1 MIIAHTN
8 KRSHVK
14 RDTLEMKLTCNM
26 APTASLALAFVVLLA
41 LPCDHYK
48 IPPHEEVAR
57 VARFVANQ
65 CDWASMAT
73 ISTRDPVKG
82 QPFSNAFSVSDGP
95 VGYGTG
101 VPYMY
106 LTNMEISV
114 QDLQVNPQAS
124 LSMSLAQTDFC
135 KNQSYDPQSPL
146 CAHIIFSGTVLEV
159 NGTEAE
165 VAKKSL
171 FGRHPE
177 MVDWPADHG
186 WFFAKMNITQRTTSR
201 PHPTR
206 ASTDDNASLIRSHGA
221 EASERSHSLNLVC
234 CRDFQ
239 SHHPCSNQSLL
250 LQTRK

>member
-1 MIIAHTN
+1 MITQKNIN
-8 KRSHVK
+8 NQRNHVK
-14 RDTLEMKLTCNM
+14 RQTIGRKLARNM
-26 APTASLALAFVVLLA
+26 ALTAARAVVFAAILT
-41 LPCDHYK
+41 LPCDLYK

-73 ISTRDPVKG
+73 ISTHDPVKG

-95 VGYGTG
+95 LGYGTG

-106 LTNMEISV
+106 LTRLEISV

-135 KNQSYDPQSPL
+135 KNQGYDPQSPL
-146 CAHIIFSGTVLEV
+146 CAHVIFSGTVVEV

-165 VAKKSL
+165 VAKISL

-177 MVDWPADHG
+177 MADWPADHD
-186 WFFAKMNITQRTTSR
+186 WFFAKMNMTQVWVLDYFGGVKTVT
-201 PHPTR
+201 P
-206 ASTDDNASLIRSHGA
+206 DDYFKATPYKSFH
-221 EASERSHSLNLVC
+221 
-234 CRDFQ
+234 
-239 SHHPCSNQSLL
+239 
-250 LQTRK
+250 